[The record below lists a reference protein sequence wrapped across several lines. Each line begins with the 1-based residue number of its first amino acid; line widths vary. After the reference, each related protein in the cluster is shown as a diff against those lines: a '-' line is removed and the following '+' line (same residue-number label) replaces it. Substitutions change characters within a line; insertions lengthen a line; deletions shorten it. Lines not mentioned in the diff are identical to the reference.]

1 MGDLTDYAE
10 PLVDL
15 IVADGWLSL
24 YIRNT
29 IEIDISWFGI
39 LLALGVVVALK
50 YKRKRKRK

>member
-1 MGDLTDYAE
+1 MNDLYQD

-29 IEIDISWFGI
+29 IEIDISWFGL
-39 LLALGVVVALK
+39 LLAVGVAVAVRYIK
-50 YKRKRKRK
+50 KGKRK